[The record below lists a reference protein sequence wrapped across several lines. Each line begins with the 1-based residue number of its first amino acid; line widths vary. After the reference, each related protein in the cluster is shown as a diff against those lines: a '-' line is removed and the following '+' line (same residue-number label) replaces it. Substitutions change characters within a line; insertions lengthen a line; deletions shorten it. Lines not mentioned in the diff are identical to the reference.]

1 MKENFKMGTFPF
13 GWVREVEEDNWQL
26 LWSSETNILYAK
38 GAVSKRIV
46 NIERSQ
52 SWQEAKALAVRVQNE
67 PGVYIKICE
76 YK

>member
-1 MKENFKMGTFPF
+1 MGTFPF

-52 SWQEAKALAVRVQNE
+52 SWQEAKALAVLAVAEADIEGELISISPR
-67 PGVYIKICE
+67 
-76 YK
+76 